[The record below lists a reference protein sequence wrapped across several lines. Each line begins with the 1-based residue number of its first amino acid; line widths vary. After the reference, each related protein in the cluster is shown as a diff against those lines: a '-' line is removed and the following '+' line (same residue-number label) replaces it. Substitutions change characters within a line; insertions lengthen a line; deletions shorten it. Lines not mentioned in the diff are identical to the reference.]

1 MGQWAS
7 ARKEELRLLQ
17 TDHTDHCV
25 VVFGKKTIIRYLDL
39 VLSMSDKTWPGS
51 LPELEGRMRFMAY

>member
-17 TDHTDHCV
+17 ADHTVHCV
-25 VVFGKKTIIRYLDL
+25 VVFDKKTIIRYLDL
-39 VLSMSDKTWPGS
+39 VLSMSDKTSPGS
-51 LPELEGRMRFMAY
+51 LLGLEARVRFTAY